1 MDALYAHSRSAVS
14 GVRHSLED
22 HLRGSAELARG
33 FGEAFGVGSLA
44 GYLALVHDVGKGTC
58 VWQDKLSLA
67 ERRGGR
73 VGEPHKHAGAELAAK
88 YVAMA
93 FGGIVQGHHGGL
105 PDFECLRDELKQ
117 ARSGRHKSAVAEA
130 IRRVEKI
137 IPEIHPVPRP
147 GIPGWLRDEPLD
159 EQRLGLDLLLR
170 MLFSCVV
177 DADFLDTAAHF
188 SAQSAQLNVPL
199 DMAALLSRYES
210 RREQLLASRKPSP
223 VDSIRGEVYARACE
237 AAAGAPGMYR
247 LHVPTG
253 GAKTIAAGG
262 FGLRHAAVNGL
273 SRVILAVPY
282 ISITQQNA
290 GVYRD
295 LLDPQETAG
304 SGPVVLE
311 HHSSVDL
318 DLKVFEEGASAE
330 EKLEAEARRR
340 AARLAAENW
349 DAPFIVTTTVQ
360 LFESLFSRKPSAM
373 RKLHRLAG
381 AVIILDEV
389 QALPDRLIVPILS
402 VLRALVE
409 NYGSTV
415 LLASATQPD
424 FWSLQRFQGLDHVSV
439 IADPAPMFE
448 ALRRVRYE
456 WRLDDDVTL
465 ESIAEEAAPHEQ
477 ALTVVNTTKDAAAF
491 HRMLQ
496 DRCDPQVEVLHL
508 STRMTASHRRETV
521 DRIRTLLAGDQP
533 VQVVSTQ
540 LIEAGVD
547 LDFPRVYRAWAPAE
561 SLQQAAGRCN
571 RDGRQAELGVV
582 VIFRAVDGGQPK
594 GNAYQAALN
603 ATAMH
608 FGPQLAE
615 PDDLQALQKYYSQ
628 RYSLQQGA
636 PDSGLGSDIEDLRRK
651 LDFPQVAQQFR
662 MIEDGVSC
670 PVVVIRKE
678 DDRDSIEDAV
688 AQLRSPFPCGP
699 EVLRGLQ
706 PHTAALPR
714 READEAVRT
723 GLAAPI
729 VGDML
734 LWHGAYDA
742 LRGLDPATREDP
754 NDFIQ

>member
-1 MDALYAHSRSAVS
+1 MDVLYAHSRSAVS
-14 GVRHSLED
+14 QVRHILED
-22 HLRGSAELARG
+22 HLRGSAALAQR
-33 FGEAFGVGSLA
+33 FGEPFGAGCLA

-58 VWQDKLSLA
+58 VWQHKLGLA

-73 VGEPHKHAGAELAAK
+73 VGEPHKHAGTELAAK
-88 YVAMA
+88 YVAMQ
-93 FGGIVQGHHGGL
+93 FGGIVHGHHGGL
-105 PDFECLRDELKQ
+105 PDLESLKDELSQ
-117 ARSGRHKSAVAEA
+117 IRSGRHKVPVEEA
-130 IRRVEKI
+130 IRRVGEI
-137 IPEIHPVPRP
+137 IPEIHPNPRP
-147 GIPGWLRDEPLD
+147 QVPAWLRDGSLAD
-159 EQRLGLDLLLR
+159 QRLGLDLLMR

-177 DADFLDTAAHF
+177 DADFLDTAGHF
-188 SAQSAQLNVPL
+188 SNQSTQLSTLL
-199 DMAALLSRYES
+199 DMEALVSRYES
-210 RREQLLASRKPSP
+210 RRERLLAGRKPSP
-223 VDSIRGEVYARACE
+223 VDAIREEVYARACE
-237 AAAGAPGMYR
+237 AAAGTPGMYR

-273 SRVILAVPY
+273 CRIVLAVPY

-290 GVYRD
+290 AVYRD
-295 LLDPQETAG
+295 LLDPAEAAG
-304 SGPVVLE
+304 LGPVVLE

-318 DLKVFEEGASAE
+318 DLAVFEEGVSAE
-330 EKLEAEARRR
+330 EMAKAEARRR
-340 AARLAAENW
+340 SARLAAENW
-349 DAPFIVTTTVQ
+349 DAQFVITTTVQ

-389 QALPDRLIVPILS
+389 QALPDRLLVPILS

-424 FWSLQRFQGLDHVSV
+424 FWSLKRFQGLHCVSV
-439 IADPAPMFE
+439 IDDPSRMFK

-456 WRLDDDVTL
+456 WRVSEDVTL
-465 ESIAEEAAPHEQ
+465 ESIAEEAALHEQ
-477 ALTVVNTTKDAAAF
+477 ALTVVNTTKDAATF
-491 HRMLQ
+491 HRTLQ
-496 DRCDPQVEVLHL
+496 DRCDPHVDVLHL
-508 STRMTASHRRETV
+508 STRMTASHRREV
-521 DRIRTLLAGDQP
+521 IDQIRTLLADGQP

-547 LDFPRVYRAWAPAE
+547 LDFPRVYRAWAPVE

-571 RDGRQAELGVV
+571 RDGRQVGPGVV

-594 GNAYQAALN
+594 GGAYRAALD
-603 ATAMH
+603 ATGMY

-615 PDDLQALQKYYSQ
+615 PDNLQALQKYYAQ

-636 PDSGLGSDIEDLRRK
+636 PDSGLGTEIDDLRRK
-651 LDFPQVAQQFR
+651 LDFPQVAELFR
-662 MIEDGVSC
+662 MVEDGVST

-678 DDRDSIEDAV
+678 DDRDAIEDAT

-699 EVLRGLQ
+699 EVLRSFQ
-706 PHTAALPR
+706 PHTASLPR
-714 READEAVRT
+714 HEAEEAVRS
-723 GLAAPI
+723 GLADPI

-734 LWHGAYDA
+734 LWRGAYHV
-742 LRGLDPATREDP
+742 LRGLDPAMPEDVSE
-754 NDFIQ
+754 FIQ